1 LKRQDGG
8 NRLVEEIL
16 YRIKEMQLMYQF
28 MMIFVIGFIPF
39 LEAHVAV
46 PLGVLL
52 KVPFILTAF
61 LGIGG
66 NIISVLLLVLI
77 VTLIK
82 DKLNQ
87 HDRYPSINRRFVKA
101 RHYFDKYG
109 VPGLALLGPI
119 VGANHISALV
129 SVVAGARKENVV
141 LWQVISI
148 SVWGIGSGLLLFY
161 GIDAYQWLKN

>member
-1 LKRQDGG
+1 M
-8 NRLVEEIL
+8 VEEIL
-16 YRIKEMQLMYQF
+16 YRIKEMQLIYRFVMV
-28 MMIFVIGFIPF
+28 FVIGFIPF

-46 PLGVLL
+46 PLGILL
-52 KVPFILTAF
+52 ELPFVLTAF

-66 NIISVLLLVLI
+66 NIISVLLVVLF

-82 DKLNQ
+82 DKLNH
-87 HDRYPSINRRFVKA
+87 HDRYPSINRRFAKA

-129 SVVAGARKENVV
+129 SVAASARKENIV

-148 SVWGIGSGLLLFY
+148 TVWGIGSGLLLFY
-161 GIDAYQWLKN
+161 GIDVYQWLKN

>member
-1 LKRQDGG
+1 M
-8 NRLVEEIL
+8 VEEIL
-16 YRIKEMQLMYQF
+16 YRIKEMELMYQF

-52 KVPFILTAF
+52 KLPFILTTF

-87 HDRYPSINRRFVKA
+87 HDRYPSINRRFAKA

-119 VGANHISALV
+119 VGTNHISTLV
-129 SVVAGARKENVV
+129 SVAAGVRKENIV

-148 SVWGIGSGLLLFY
+148 SIWGIGSGLFLFY
-161 GIDAYQWLKN
+161 GIAAYQW

>member
-1 LKRQDGG
+1 M
-8 NRLVEEIL
+8 VEEIL
-16 YRIKEMQLMYQF
+16 YRIKEMELMYQF

-39 LEAHVAV
+39 LEAHVSV

-52 KVPFILTAF
+52 KLPFILTTF

-87 HDRYPSINRRFVKA
+87 HDRYPSINRRFAKA

-109 VPGLALLGPI
+109 VPGLALLGPS
-119 VGANHISALV
+119 VGTNHISALV
-129 SVVAGARKENVV
+129 SVAAGARKENIV

-148 SVWGIGSGLLLFY
+148 SIWGIGSGLFLFY
-161 GIDAYQWLKN
+161 RIAAYQWLKN

>member
-1 LKRQDGG
+1 M
-8 NRLVEEIL
+8 VEEIL
-16 YRIKEMQLMYQF
+16 YRIKEMQLMYRF
-28 MMIFVIGFIPF
+28 VMVFVIGFIPF

-46 PLGVLL
+46 PLGILL
-52 KVPFILTAF
+52 ELPFVLTAF

-66 NIISVLLLVLI
+66 NIISVLLVVLF

-82 DKLNQ
+82 DKLNH
-87 HDRYPSINRRFVKA
+87 HDRYPSINRRFAKA

-129 SVVAGARKENVV
+129 SVAASARKENIV

-148 SVWGIGSGLLLFY
+148 TVWGIGSGLLLFY
-161 GIDAYQWLKN
+161 GIDVYQWLKN